1 MTRRDFSDPRWT
13 VADRSTLAYITDSL
27 ARRRTRPN
35 GWMMWTDSKAAHR
48 WLVPSWDRL
57 IEARAAAGVGFF
69 GQLRP
74 HGADAFPSHL
84 EPRVAETAAQQGW
97 LLAYLNVRFH
107 RGPVYANLVLV
118 TERAAVHA
126 LAADAAHTEA
136 VRRAAATYE
145 SIRIHRLTLA
155 GPPAARPAVEI
166 VETLYIDYRTSPPRR
181 ELRAA

>member
-27 ARRRTRPN
+27 ARRSTRPN
-35 GWMMWTDSKAAHR
+35 A
-48 WLVPSWDRL
+48 
-57 IEARAAAGVGFF
+57 
-69 GQLRP
+69 
-74 HGADAFPSHL
+74 
-84 EPRVAETAAQQGW
+84 
-97 LLAYLNVRFH
+97 
-107 RGPVYANLVLV
+107 
-118 TERAAVHA
+118 ERAAVHA

-145 SIRIHRLTLA
+145 SIRIHRLTLE

-181 ELRAA
+181 EMRAA